1 MKMPMSM
8 RCSATATGVVPKGIC
23 FDERNSLRYE
33 TGFTIMP
40 KFGVR
45 VPHTLTKDE
54 ARSRLERFIEMLES
68 KFANQVSDISQ
79 SWEGDTLK
87 FHLKTYG
94 IALDGGITVADNE
107 LNLAGDLPFA
117 AMMFKGKIES
127 QIREQLERLVTA

>member
-1 MKMPMSM
+1 
-8 RCSATATGVVPKGIC
+8 
-23 FDERNSLRYE
+23 
-33 TGFTIMP
+33 MP

-54 ARSRLERFIEMLES
+54 ARSRLERFVEMIEM
-68 KFANQVSDISQ
+68 KYADKVSDLRQ

-87 FHLKTYG
+87 FHFKSYG
-94 IALDGGITVADNE
+94 IALDGGITVEDNE

-127 QIREQLERLVTA
+127 EIRESLEKIVSV

>member
-1 MKMPMSM
+1 
-8 RCSATATGVVPKGIC
+8 
-23 FDERNSLRYE
+23 
-33 TGFTIMP
+33 MP

-68 KFANQVSDISQ
+68 KFANQVSDLSQ

-87 FHLKTYG
+87 FHFKTYG
-94 IALDGGITVADNE
+94 IPLDGGITVADSE

>member
-1 MKMPMSM
+1 
-8 RCSATATGVVPKGIC
+8 
-23 FDERNSLRYE
+23 
-33 TGFTIMP
+33 MP

-54 ARSRLERFIEMLES
+54 ARSRLEHFAGAIE
-68 KFANQVSDISQ
+68 KKYADKVSDLKQ

-87 FHLKTYG
+87 FHFKSYG
-94 IALDGGITVADNE
+94 IALDGGITVTDQE

-127 QIREQLERLVTA
+127 EIRESLERIVAV